1 MPANMWGQYH
11 AEDTFMK
18 LSDYNVL
25 RRMLGLE
32 EAVLSGDGYLL
43 QTKNRLVRELGDGI
57 RDVTVPVKGKEL
69 HLERIYTDAFCQVRI
84 IC

>member
-11 AEDTFMK
+11 AEDTFYEAER
-18 LSDYNVL
+18 LQCAAAHV
-25 RRMLGLE
+25 GFE

-69 HLERIYTDAFCQVRI
+69 HLERIYTDAFCQGRT
-84 IC
+84 

>member
-1 MPANMWGQYH
+1 
-11 AEDTFMK
+11 MK

-25 RRMLGLE
+25 RRMLGFE

-69 HLERIYTDAFCQVRI
+69 HLERIYTDAFCQDGHNGSDYLLSLI
-84 IC
+84 HI